1 MTSSGH
7 AFGHVSNT
15 EKLQRLPGFALFLKG
30 LILRGFQNVKKFV
43 ISDQSMIL
51 KKECIAMFSIETCQK
66 RLDLMKTAFP
76 CLKKPKCPRYILEVT
91 LSALVQFTLPADL
104 GKIKQSHAELVFL
117 RFNFFCS
124 FFCFSLISSLLVH
137 FFIFHLVKHKEK
149 NI

>member
-51 KKECIAMFSIETCQK
+51 KKECIAMFSN
-66 RLDLMKTAFP
+66 LS
-76 CLKKPKCPRYILEVT
+76 KK
-91 LSALVQFTLPADL
+91 A
-104 GKIKQSHAELVFL
+104 
-117 RFNFFCS
+117 RFNENRI
-124 FFCFSLISSLLVH
+124 SL
-137 FFIFHLVKHKEK
+137 FKETEVPS
-149 NI
+149 IYIGSYPVSACAVYTTRGPR